1 MTSAMPLDD
10 NSPIVS
16 MPKAGDVAHTLKLLL
31 DRPCPVSL
39 RRGVRAG
46 SLHTVTATFIDST
59 TEELA
64 AICSCDMAF
73 AAYSGASIVLVPV
86 NRAKESIKA
95 GKLTES
101 LEENAFEVFNI
112 LSTFFN
118 NNPRVHVKLEQ
129 MYASLDELPAEVRK
143 AARKARFQLDFT
155 VDIKSYGPGALS
167 FYGI

>member
-1 MTSAMPLDD
+1 MTVMPLDD
-10 NSPIVS
+10 NTPIVS
-16 MPKAGDVAHTLKLLL
+16 IPKAGEVGHTLKLLL
-31 DRPCPVSL
+31 DRACPVTPK
-39 RRGVRAG
+39 RGVRPG

-73 AAYSGASIVLVPV
+73 AAYSGAAIVLVPV
-86 NRAKESIKA
+86 KRAKESIKA
-95 GKLTES
+95 GKLTEN

-118 NNPRVHVKLEQ
+118 HNPRVHVKLDR
-129 MYASLDELPAEVRK
+129 MYASLDELPAEIRK
-143 AARKARFQLDFT
+143 AARKARFQLDFS
-155 VDIKSYGPGALS
+155 VDIKSYGMGALS